1 MSRWAPG
8 SMQHPLAA
16 IPDPH
21 RVVEISIS
29 QTTLQET
36 EAPSSAREAVT
47 KRPGEGSEEPMAA
60 HPDHIQQG
68 LPGCPLLA
76 IARLYADDHEV
87 RRGKEESP
95 STARV
100 KFRDIVHRMKQKTQA
115 SNDFPT
121 HDDVYNFFTF
131 NFDPEPLEIKEQTSI
146 KRSSSNDE
154 KKNDGKKERPEED
167 EAIEKDQEVEIEN
180 EEEDDENRDDSPLV
194 ETHDE
199 DLFIIEQ
206 TAQDFL
212 EMKPAE
218 FHGYNSQLQRERE
231 VLYTPSALTVP
242 TSQKVPQNM
251 KPRYLE
257 EEGLYVGERPE
268 VSFTNQNILENR
280 LIQQDEGKK
289 WFGDDG
295 RVMALPNPIKEYSTR
310 PSVFS
315 TFQDLD
321 PTLET
326 VYRKLHALRNA
337 VQNIMQLHG
346 GLILNP
352 ATQHRVEEYKMEI
365 RDEVNKMEE
374 EQNYES
380 EIQAEISEL
389 VEQCEEEYQK
399 KLTDY
404 EAKYAE
410 WKAWK
415 KKQKAR
421 RKKKQ
426 QQEDEEEVHEKE
438 SILDMEGEPTKPQ
451 RPDPVDCAALEQQV
465 REKAVAFRKRP
476 GEPIL
481 IPELTTAG
489 NVTPNELCPSPLK
502 QLDAISYIGTS
513 GLTDMKK
520 LAKWASESRLDPND
534 PNNATLMQLIKIAT
548 SGEVQIPDYF
558 RLEQLQEEFNFI
570 KEEEF
575 QRSKRFRLLDLRN
588 QEVPEFR
595 NYKCIPTL
603 EREVSDKVFQEYEKR
618 LSESET
624 LDTKDYLDAHRALV
638 AKYLQKVRET
648 VMNRFLLAKHHYIL
662 SDVVIEEEVPSIG
675 ILGINLFKLAEPKRP
690 LKPRRKERKKV
701 TAQNL
706 SDGDIKILVN
716 VIRAYDIP
724 IRRPISSKTSA
735 STRPSRPFT
744 ETLISGQPSQSPSQN
759 NDWAINQ
766 DNRERGAGIHTR
778 IERHWLGSVKI
789 PFTTI
794 YFQSRIDGTFKI
806 ECPPVLLGYSK
817 ERSLGS
823 EGGYDAVRS
832 LSDGCYLTLF
842 ITIEPQLVPGEMVR
856 EKFDTQEDEKLLQA
870 AENFQKE
877 ASMKFPTR
885 RCLTTVID
893 INGKTVFI
901 TRYIRALNPPHELL
915 EMTPNNQ
922 QETAVWFNIQQ
933 YNAPM
938 RMSFDITKSKFW
950 KPFFSRNFSHPGL
963 SSIQVPENL
972 QPRYLEEEGLYVGER
987 PDVSL
992 TNQNILENR
1001 LLQQEEGMKWF
1012 GDDGQVIAL
1021 PNPIREYS
1029 TRLPFLSPLE
1039 HIDPALETVNRKV
1052 IIDLFMALKTAKSK
1066 PTRYYTLGM
1075 ADPHGD
1081 MQLDIDIPG
1090 LMFTHHSLFSRE
1102 HVLAD
1107 RLLQSYDHFLV
1118 RKQKNLVSQL
1128 RDKLHAIRTAVQNI
1142 SELYNGSSLPPTI
1155 QRRVDEY
1162 KAEIREEVDK
1172 IKEEQMYESEIQA
1185 EASELM
1191 EEYEEEY
1198 QKKLADFKAKYAE
1211 WKAWKKKQKSRKK
1224 MKQEQGEEG
1233 KEQEE
1238 EHDQEQGINLERPKR
1253 PEPVDQN
1260 TLVQQI
1266 RKRVYAI
1273 RKKPGEPLLIPELT
1287 SVGTITATELCPRS
1301 EVLRREDMLKRSFF
1315 IKIIFNNKVVSQ
1327 TTSRSLNSDFRVHF
1341 GQIFNLKIYNQP
1353 ESLKFQ
1359 VFETMGLFPQMIAEV
1374 FIPIPETT
1382 LTTGSAPFEDYEFS
1396 SYQRVLFDHG
1406 GVGSGR
1412 TFSCF
1417 SSHVLVISTLKK
1429 HDIISS
1435 VRVSA
1440 LRDMKMLSK
1449 WALESRLDPNDP
1461 NNTKLLQI
1469 LKFATTGEVQIPNF
1483 FRLEELQEEFK
1494 FLKDKEFQKS
1504 KRFKL
1509 LELRNREVAEFRNYK
1524 LIPIM
1529 EREIPDKLLQEY
1541 EDRLKE
1547 IVVIDAKT
1555 QLDARRTLASNY
1567 LQKVRE
1573 TVMTRF
1579 LIAKHHHNLW
1589 DIVVEEEIPS
1599 LALLG
1604 ISFFTLLE
1612 PKRPLKPT
1620 RKERKKVTAQNL
1632 SDGDIKILVNVV
1644 RAYDIPIRRPIVL
1657 VRPFVEVTF
1666 QHAVQNTSA
1675 AEGPNPN
1682 WNEELEL
1689 PFRAPRGNYSTSSL
1703 QSVKDNLFVNVF
1715 DELVFDMLEIDGTF
1729 KIDCPPVLLGYVKY
1743 YGIGSDGGY
1752 DAVRNLS
1759 NGSYITLFIT
1769 VEPQLAIAEAV
1780 REKELVA
1787 YFVSLIPSLP
1797 DSVSFAGIC
1806 DLWCTCDQFLH
1817 LLAGDE
1823 EEHAVLLCNYFL
1835 AMGKNAWLIIGNA
1848 IPEGPTVYVLTYEQN
1863 KFIIWNPSRGQF
1875 YSQYETFC
1883 PLQSVGCLVNA
1894 DNVWFNIQQYD
1905 SPMRMNFDVSKSKF
1919 WKPFFTKS
1927 GSHPNLCS
1935 IQPEELIYYP
1945 TDKTAVAELQD
1956 RIEKLLKEKITEW
1969 RPRHPTRWNRYCSSS
1984 LRQFLPMLEMS
1995 RGRDVGDEHRLEL
2008 QNLLGDYRVSG

>member
-1 MSRWAPG
+1 MSTSNIREKIKSKRKA
-8 SMQHPLAA
+8 
-16 IPDPH
+16 
-21 RVVEISIS
+21 
-29 QTTLQET
+29 LQESLVKNNDDIDT
-36 EAPSSAREAVT
+36 QALVPSEMKSNKEKDQHFLEERNGENEVENLKRTLKAQRERRKKQFMESAVDANAEDSAEIKSAVVHTQRTLPPLPSSTPSYTGHSVRERMREKLKAGRS
-47 KRPGEGSEEPMAA
+47 KGESI
-60 HPDHIQQG
+60 IQQEATSS
-68 LPGCPLLA
+68 LSRSLKSSLD
-76 IARLYADDHEV
+76 REKVTRFDTEADDHEV

-326 VYRKLHALRNA
+326 VYRKATKSKFTNHYILGTGDPQGDFQLDIDVSGLIFTHHSLFSREHVLAVKLAQMYDQFLVRQQKNLSNLLTNKLHALRNA

-365 RDEVNKMEE
+365 RHTRKLLNLELEKDRMLLKGIIKVWKDIKALREFQRFTNTPLKLRLRRDEVNKMEE

-489 NVTPNELCPSPLK
+489 NVTPNELCPRGEILRREDTLKHSVFIKVVFNNKEVSQTASRTLNSDFRVHFGQIFNLKIINWPESLKLQVFETVGSSSSMLAEVFLPIPETAVLTGSAPSEEHEFSSNQRIMFDHEGVGSDVPFSFEADGSNKLILLTSGKVSCSVSWAVGENGVPLIPVVSQQNVGVPSPLK

-766 DNRERGAGIHTR
+766 VLVRPFVEVTFQRTVRHTTTADGPNPNWNEELELPFRAPNGDYSTSSLQSVKDDIFINVFDEVVYDIVEDNRERGAGIHTR

-922 QETAVWFNIQQ
+922 QETAELMAHFVSLIPSLPDNVSFAGICDLWSTCDQFLDLLAGDEEEHAVLLCNYFLAMGKKAWLIIGSAVPEGPTSYVLTQEHSQFIIWNPSTGQFYSQYDTFCPLQSVGCLVNADNVWFNIQQ

-963 SSIQVPENL
+963 SSIQ
-972 QPRYLEEEGLYVGER
+972 
-987 PDVSL
+987 
-992 TNQNILENR
+992 
-1001 LLQQEEGMKWF
+1001 
-1012 GDDGQVIAL
+1012 
-1021 PNPIREYS
+1021 
-1029 TRLPFLSPLE
+1029 
-1039 HIDPALETVNRKV
+1039 
-1052 IIDLFMALKTAKSK
+1052 
-1066 PTRYYTLGM
+1066 
-1075 ADPHGD
+1075 
-1081 MQLDIDIPG
+1081 
-1090 LMFTHHSLFSRE
+1090 
-1102 HVLAD
+1102 
-1107 RLLQSYDHFLV
+1107 
-1118 RKQKNLVSQL
+1118 
-1128 RDKLHAIRTAVQNI
+1128 
-1142 SELYNGSSLPPTI
+1142 
-1155 QRRVDEY
+1155 
-1162 KAEIREEVDK
+1162 
-1172 IKEEQMYESEIQA
+1172 
-1185 EASELM
+1185 
-1191 EEYEEEY
+1191 
-1198 QKKLADFKAKYAE
+1198 
-1211 WKAWKKKQKSRKK
+1211 
-1224 MKQEQGEEG
+1224 
-1233 KEQEE
+1233 
-1238 EHDQEQGINLERPKR
+1238 
-1253 PEPVDQN
+1253 
-1260 TLVQQI
+1260 
-1266 RKRVYAI
+1266 
-1273 RKKPGEPLLIPELT
+1273 
-1287 SVGTITATELCPRS
+1287 
-1301 EVLRREDMLKRSFF
+1301 
-1315 IKIIFNNKVVSQ
+1315 
-1327 TTSRSLNSDFRVHF
+1327 
-1341 GQIFNLKIYNQP
+1341 
-1353 ESLKFQ
+1353 
-1359 VFETMGLFPQMIAEV
+1359 
-1374 FIPIPETT
+1374 
-1382 LTTGSAPFEDYEFS
+1382 
-1396 SYQRVLFDHG
+1396 
-1406 GVGSGR
+1406 
-1412 TFSCF
+1412 
-1417 SSHVLVISTLKK
+1417 
-1429 HDIISS
+1429 
-1435 VRVSA
+1435 
-1440 LRDMKMLSK
+1440 
-1449 WALESRLDPNDP
+1449 
-1461 NNTKLLQI
+1461 
-1469 LKFATTGEVQIPNF
+1469 
-1483 FRLEELQEEFK
+1483 
-1494 FLKDKEFQKS
+1494 
-1504 KRFKL
+1504 
-1509 LELRNREVAEFRNYK
+1509 
-1524 LIPIM
+1524 
-1529 EREIPDKLLQEY
+1529 
-1541 EDRLKE
+1541 
-1547 IVVIDAKT
+1547 
-1555 QLDARRTLASNY
+1555 
-1567 LQKVRE
+1567 
-1573 TVMTRF
+1573 
-1579 LIAKHHHNLW
+1579 
-1589 DIVVEEEIPS
+1589 
-1599 LALLG
+1599 
-1604 ISFFTLLE
+1604 
-1612 PKRPLKPT
+1612 
-1620 RKERKKVTAQNL
+1620 
-1632 SDGDIKILVNVV
+1632 
-1644 RAYDIPIRRPIVL
+1644 
-1657 VRPFVEVTF
+1657 
-1666 QHAVQNTSA
+1666 
-1675 AEGPNPN
+1675 
-1682 WNEELEL
+1682 
-1689 PFRAPRGNYSTSSL
+1689 
-1703 QSVKDNLFVNVF
+1703 
-1715 DELVFDMLEIDGTF
+1715 
-1729 KIDCPPVLLGYVKY
+1729 
-1743 YGIGSDGGY
+1743 
-1752 DAVRNLS
+1752 
-1759 NGSYITLFIT
+1759 
-1769 VEPQLAIAEAV
+1769 
-1780 REKELVA
+1780 
-1787 YFVSLIPSLP
+1787 
-1797 DSVSFAGIC
+1797 
-1806 DLWCTCDQFLH
+1806 
-1817 LLAGDE
+1817 
-1823 EEHAVLLCNYFL
+1823 
-1835 AMGKNAWLIIGNA
+1835 
-1848 IPEGPTVYVLTYEQN
+1848 
-1863 KFIIWNPSRGQF
+1863 
-1875 YSQYETFC
+1875 
-1883 PLQSVGCLVNA
+1883 
-1894 DNVWFNIQQYD
+1894 
-1905 SPMRMNFDVSKSKF
+1905 
-1919 WKPFFTKS
+1919 
-1927 GSHPNLCS
+1927 
-1935 IQPEELIYYP
+1935 PEELVYLQ
-1945 TDKTAVAELQD
+1945 TDRAAVAELQD
-1956 RIEKLLKEKITEW
+1956 RIEKILKEKIMEW
-1969 RPRHPTRWNRYCSSS
+1969 RPRNPTRWNRYCTST
-1984 LRQFLPMLEMS
+1984 LRQFLPKLELT
-1995 RGRDVGDEHRLEL
+1995 RGKDVGDEHRMEL
-2008 QNLLGDYRVSG
+2008 QNLLGDYRICGFPIHMAFSEIQPIIEAVYSTGVHNMDVFNVEFALAVHICPYPNNVLSVWIYVASLIRTR